1 MNYFK
6 KLKFDEIEKNLS
18 SEDYDEDFLNKLIPY
33 YENLL
38 NEDYKNNQYD
48 YIHEVAGLK
57 GLGYRVFRNSNG
69 AHRLKYDDVLEL

>member
-1 MNYFK
+1 MNYLK

-48 YIHEVAGLK
+48 YMHEVAGLK
-57 GLGYRVFRNSNG
+57 GLGYRVFRNPEG
-69 AHRLKYDDVLEL
+69 VHRLKYDDSLEL